1 MRKMK
6 FSLIAVMLVAV
17 TAVSAQPLNLGV
29 KGGVNLSNFYGDE
42 LNDKNAK
49 VGFHIGLA
57 ADYDFA
63 YNSAIQTGLFF
74 TTKGS
79 KYTASIGDASGEF
92 SVNPMYLQLPVH
104 YAYKLD
110 VSPGTRVVFHAGPYA
125 AYGVGGKTKFKV
137 SSGSSSAGR
146 DGENVFGKD
155 RLLKPFDAGLGLGV
169 GAEFGQIILD
179 LGWDMGLVN
188 ISNVDNGNIKNQ
200 NAYLS
205 VGYKF

>member
-6 FSLIAVMLVAV
+6 FSLIAAMLIMV
-17 TAVSAQPLNLGV
+17 TAASAQVNLGV
-29 KGGVNLSNFYGDE
+29 KGGVNMSNFYGDE
-42 LNDKNAK
+42 LDDRKAK

-57 ADYDFA
+57 ADYEFM

-74 TTKGS
+74 TTKGA
-79 KYTASIGDASGEF
+79 KYEGSLGSVSGEI

-110 VSPGTRVVFHAGPYA
+110 VSPGTRIVFHAGPYA

-137 SSGSSSAGR
+137 SSGNGSAER
-146 DGENVFGKD
+146 DGENVFGDDK
-155 RLLKPFDAGLGLGV
+155 LLKPFDAGLGLGV
-169 GAEFGQIILD
+169 GAEFGPILID

-188 ISNVDNGNIKNQ
+188 ISNVSNGNIKNQ

>member
-6 FSLIAVMLVAV
+6 FSLIAVMLIMVA
-17 TAVSAQPLNLGV
+17 AASAQVNLGV
-29 KGGVNLSNFYGDE
+29 KGGVNMSNFYGDE
-42 LNDKNAK
+42 LSDKNTK
-49 VGFHIGLA
+49 IGFHIGLS
-57 ADYDFA
+57 ADYDFM

-74 TTKGS
+74 TTKGFKS
-79 KYTASIGDASGEF
+79 ESADWDAKYTE
-92 SVNPMYLQLPVH
+92 NLMYLQLPIH

-125 AYGVGGKTKFKV
+125 AYGLGGSRKASVGNI
-137 SSGSSSAGR
+137 SGEWDVDKIFG
-146 DGENVFGKD
+146 DGITQY
-155 RLLKPFDAGLGLGV
+155 KPFDAGLGLGV
-169 GAEFGQIILD
+169 GAEFGPMVLD

-188 ISNVDNGNIKNQ
+188 ISNTSNGNIKNQ

>member
-6 FSLIAVMLVAV
+6 FLLLAAMLIAV
-17 TAVSAQPLNLGV
+17 TAINAQQLNLGV
-29 KGGVNLSNFYGDE
+29 KGGVNLSNLSGDVDDSE
-42 LNDKNAK
+42 AK

-74 TTKGS
+74 TTKGA
-79 KYTASIGDASGEF
+79 KYTGSYEGASAEVSI
-92 SVNPMYLQLPVH
+92 NPMYLQFPVH

-125 AYGVGGKTKFKV
+125 AYGIGGKIKYKA
-137 SSGSSSAGR
+137 SGAGLSI
-146 DGENVFGKD
+146 DGDGGNVFGKD
-155 RLLKPFDAGLGLGV
+155 NLLKAFDAGLGLGV
-169 GAEFGQIILD
+169 GAEFGQILLD

-188 ISNVDNGNIKNQ
+188 IANSDNASVKNQ

-205 VGYKF
+205 VGYRF